1 LYFQDLIMRLNEYW
15 ASKGCVLVQPYDIE
29 KGAGTFNPF
38 TFFGALS
45 PNDCRYAYVEPSR
58 RPTDGRYGEN
68 PYRLQH
74 YYQYQV
80 MIKPAPED
88 SQALYLDS
96 LRFLGIDVV
105 EHDVRF
111 IEDDWES
118 PTLGATGLGWEVRLD
133 GLEITQFTYFQQMG
147 SFPLKKIPLEITY
160 GLERIAMF
168 LQGVRSV
175 FDIEWAQGVR
185 YGDIHKIDEYEFSVF
200 NFEEAPIQ
208 SLTDDFE
215 EYYENGMSLLMR
227 QKDGVDAPLLR
238 PAYDYLIKCSHS
250 FNLLDAR
257 GAISPQQRMQY
268 ILRIRELAR
277 RCADVYLKSF
287 KTQKPW

>member
-1 LYFQDLIMRLNEYW
+1 MFFQDVVMRLSEFW
-15 ASKGCVLVQPYDIE
+15 AKNGCVIVQPYDIE

-45 PNDCRYAYVEPSR
+45 PEDCRYAYVEPSR

-80 MIKPAPED
+80 LIKPAPED

-96 LRFLGIDVV
+96 LRSLGIDAA

-111 IEDDWES
+111 VEDDWES
-118 PTLGATGLGWEVRLD
+118 PTLGATGLGWEVWLD

-147 SFPLKKIPLEITY
+147 SYPLEKIPLEITY
-160 GLERIAMF
+160 GLERIVMF
-168 LQGVRSV
+168 LQGVNSV
-175 FDIEWAQGVR
+175 FDIEWAPGEK
-185 YGDIHKIDEYEFSVF
+185 YGEMHRIREFQFTEF
-200 NFEEAPIQ
+200 NFSEAPVA
-208 SLTDDFE
+208 LLRKEFE
-215 EYYENGMSLLMR
+215 EFEKTAHDFLNRSKEEG
-227 QKDGVDAPLLR
+227 KTPLLY
-238 PAYDYLIKCSHS
+238 PAYDYLLKCSHA

-257 GAISPQQRMQY
+257 GAISPQQRTDY
-268 ILRIRELAR
+268 IQRIRKLAR
-277 RCADVYLKSF
+277 RCADVYIKSF
-287 KTQKPW
+287 KTPK